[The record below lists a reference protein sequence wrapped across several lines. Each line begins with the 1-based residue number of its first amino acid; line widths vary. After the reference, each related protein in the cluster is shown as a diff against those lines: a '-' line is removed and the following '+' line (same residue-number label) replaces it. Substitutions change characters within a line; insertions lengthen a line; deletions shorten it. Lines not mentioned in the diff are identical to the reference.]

1 MSNFSA
7 FLSIFSVS
15 SARTWLSS
23 PLSSREILSI
33 SEGSKPMWAHLDNEE
48 QKQDLHIY
56 FMLLPLPADRCAEF
70 CHKRKAKLQSL
81 STFLKRSGRIFSLK
95 YGQP

>member
-23 PLSSREILSI
+23 PLSRREILSI

-70 CHKRKAKLQSL
+70 CHKRKAK
-81 STFLKRSGRIFSLK
+81 FAEFVYFPKK
-95 YGQP
+95 EQPYI